1 MSLGRHHR
9 FTDDVGQVGPDGEI
23 PVKSHRAQGRA
34 GDKAAAYSEESAE
47 NADEKPDDRQIDR
60 ADVRAGDGKKHGLFR
75 APAEKTQQKGRQGF
89 EHDGLADDEE
99 NGHASISVSMAHF
112 QLMQRFTEEM
122 EDEKEVADDE
132 KGIDDE
138 LDEKGSQ
145 SLG

>member
-1 MSLGRHHR
+1 
-9 FTDDVGQVGPDGEI
+9 
-23 PVKSHRAQGRA
+23 
-34 GDKAAAYSEESAE
+34 
-47 NADEKPDDRQIDR
+47 
-60 ADVRAGDGKKHGLFR
+60 VRAGDGKKHGLFR

-145 SLG
+145 RLGGLRFHFYHTGVSTYSSALVSLPVAPQGGKTNIHCASGVSF